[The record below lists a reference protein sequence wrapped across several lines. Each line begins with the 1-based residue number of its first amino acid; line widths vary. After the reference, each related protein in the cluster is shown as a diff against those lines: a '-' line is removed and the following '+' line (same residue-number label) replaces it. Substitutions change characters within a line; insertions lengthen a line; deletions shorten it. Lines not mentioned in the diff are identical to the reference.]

1 VQLTWVVVHILPVG
15 DRRVVQPAVLFT
27 LVAGW
32 VLAAVG
38 AIVGSDWL
46 LAFGLIVASVMNALL
61 VKLMFEWRAADTGV
75 RRLRRSIAKLRKRQ
89 QATAD
94 RLLETER
101 VLEDVR
107 GELRALRP
115 TRRHVPS
122 SVDGPRELGLH
133 DVLSGLPDARSE
145 QST

>member
-1 VQLTWVVVHILPVG
+1 LNISSIVRSPSSRAGLVVV
-15 DRRVVQPAVLFT
+15 

-32 VLAAVG
+32 ALAAIG

-46 LAFGLIVASVMNALL
+46 LAVGLIVAGVVNALL
-61 VKLMFEWRAADTGV
+61 VKLIFEWRAADTGM
-75 RRLRRSIAKLRKRQ
+75 RKLRRSIAKLRQRQ
-89 QATAD
+89 RTTAD
-94 RLLETER
+94 RLVQTER
-101 VLEDVR
+101 ALEDVR
-107 GELRALRP
+107 GELRALQP

-133 DVLSGLPDARSE
+133 HVLSGLPGARSE

>member
-1 VQLTWVVVHILPVG
+1 LDISSIAHSRSSRAALVVLLVVG
-15 DRRVVQPAVLFT
+15 WA
-27 LVAGW
+27 
-32 VLAAVG
+32 LAAVG

-46 LAFGLIVASVMNALL
+46 LAVGLIVAGVVNALL
-61 VKLMFEWRAADTGV
+61 VKLIFEWRAADAGI
-75 RRLRRSIAKLRKRQ
+75 RRLRRTIAKLRQRQ
-89 QATAD
+89 RTTAD

-101 VLEDVR
+101 ALEEVR

-133 DVLSGLPDARSE
+133 DVLSGLPDARTE
-145 QST
+145 QSP